1 MPTNITPTNPP
12 APDSGYSVLSSS
24 ATTSTG
30 NTPIITVGEEG
41 SVSYSEI
48 NNSIGTYVYG
58 MVSLYMSALNFEQFN
73 NNIQVVT
80 VDSNGNST
88 QTSLILPIDPFQTA
102 PSYLL
107 DLKSKGIVVDGNTFF
122 QITLDPLEN
131 VLIQMKTVEIRF
143 QDFIKGKDPFK
154 EQDLLLEQS
163 EYFKEYQR

>member
-1 MPTNITPTNPP
+1 MALPLP
-12 APDSGYSVLSSS
+12 APAPPPPSGYSVLTNS
-24 ATTSTG
+24 ATTTTG

-41 SVSYSEI
+41 NVSYSEI

-58 MVSLYMSALNFEQFN
+58 MVSLYMNATSFDQFN
-73 NNIQVVT
+73 NNIQVIT
-80 VDSNGNST
+80 VDSNGNAT

-122 QITLDPLEN
+122 QITLNALEN

-143 QDFIKGKDPFK
+143 QDFMKGKDPFK
-154 EQDLLLEQS
+154 EQDFLLEQS
-163 EYFKEYQR
+163 DYFKEYQR